1 MIFKLFDKSMNILWP
16 ERVKYND
23 VLFFLTFSVHYMV
36 KSSNAIRNI
45 FYSTIIH
52 VTCLA
57 HAVHRV
63 AKIVCIN
70 NPKIDKLLQ
79 M

>member
-1 MIFKLFDKSMNILWP
+1 MNILWP
-16 ERVKYND
+16 EGVKYND

-45 FYSTIIH
+45 YLTIIH

-57 HAVHRV
+57 YAVHRV

-70 NPKIDKLLQ
+70 NPKFDKLLQ